1 MINEVRNAVLSIL
14 NKNNYGYIS
23 PSDFNL
29 YAKNA
34 QMEIY
39 EEYYSSY
46 NKTINA
52 ENQRGSGTD
61 YADIE
66 SPLAETLESFLVTNS
81 LVKSVNNKFFYP
93 SLVTTGDESYY
104 LLKVLCYPKFLT
116 SGVQS
121 GTEIA
126 NNLVCTTGNFTTYG
140 IVSGDIVVNTTT
152 KLTSTVSSV
161 ISNTQILLTSD
172 IFPITAPANNGYAI
186 FQAASLTEAD
196 KVSAGKITM
205 LNSSNLTAPSNEFP
219 SYVYQGNTLELYP
232 NTINN
237 QGQVQAVYFRFPK
250 VPKWTYISLFDGSPS
265 FDQSQSDYQDFE
277 LPTED
282 EYKLVTKI
290 LEYCGMSIREME
302 VTQFGMAQQQH
313 EQPTFSMQQ

>member
-39 EEYYSSY
+39 EEYFSSY
-46 NKTINA
+46 NKVINA
-52 ENQRGSGTD
+52 ENQRSSGTD

-66 SPLAETLESFLVTNS
+66 SPIAETLESFLVTNDLS
-81 LVKSVNNKFFYP
+81 NASANKFYYP
-93 SLVTTGDESYY
+93 SLITTGDESYY
-104 LLKVLCYPKFLT
+104 LLKLLCYPKILV
-116 SGVQS
+116 SGTQS
-121 GTEIA
+121 GAENVNSLIDATK
-126 NNLVCTTGNFTTYG
+126 NFASYG
-140 IVSGDIVVNTTT
+140 LIPGDIVVNTTT
-152 KLTSTVSSV
+152 KLSSTYVSLVSATE
-161 ISNTQILLTSD
+161 IALSSN
-172 IFPITAPANNGYAI
+172 IFPTGGTTNDGYAI

-205 LNSSNLTAPSNEFP
+205 LNSSNLTAPSTQFP
-219 SYVYQGNTLELYP
+219 SYVYQGNTVSLYP
-232 NTINN
+232 NTIMYPH
-237 QGQVQAVYFRFPK
+237 QVSATYFRYPK
-250 VPKWTYISLFDGSPS
+250 VPKWTFVNLIDGSPS
-265 FDQSQSDYQDFE
+265 FNQSQSDYQDFE

-290 LEYCGMSIREME
+290 LEYCGMSIRETE
-302 VTQFGMAQQQH
+302 VTQFGMTQQAH
-313 EQPTFSMQQ
+313 EQPTFSVQQ